1 MSSPGESSDFDLHG
15 LVGVRVVDGTPADVA
30 VVRRQLGHPETT
42 LDREPDL
49 TVRFVDRL
57 APSPLTLVGVG
68 ESGYDDDS
76 FYLLQAKGG
85 STRRTRIPFD
95 RLGPGAELVCE
106 RGIPAV
112 PHLLATVNLV
122 LLTRNVLPLHAT
134 ALEVDGEGILVTG
147 WSKGGKTETLLA
159 ATSHGARY
167 VGDEW
172 VHLPPDGRMLGLPEP
187 IRLWAWQLAQ
197 RPDLLASRTAGERR
211 RLRAWSTVS
220 RIADGA
226 ADRSWKGSGASYAG
240 SRPALGRQAYLQVP
254 PADLFGADG
263 MVSSARL
270 DAVVLVLSHEAPGDR
285 RTPRGARRDLP
296 QDGRVPGRGARAPDG
311 ALPAVPLRLPRPA
324 LAAAGVRRRARGA
337 TARRAS
343 GPRALGQG
351 HPPAPLRR
359 PGARTRGPGRG
370 TRGAY
375 PELRRRCQDFAEADR
390 FRSWPQYSDIRT
402 LAKGEVQ
409 WLGRGSLLPS
419 SDPTAPARAPSA
431 HACVRPPFRHP

>member
-134 ALEVDGEGILVTG
+134 ALEVDGEGILVIPVIMNLSEMDDTDA
-147 WSKGGKTETLLA
+147 K
-159 ATSHGARY
+159 
-167 VGDEW
+167 
-172 VHLPPDGRMLGLPEP
+172 
-187 IRLWAWQLAQ
+187 RLV
-197 RPDLLASRTAGERR
+197 D
-211 RLRAWSTVS
+211 
-220 RIADGA
+220 
-226 ADRSWKGSGASYAG
+226 
-240 SRPALGRQAYLQVP
+240 
-254 PADLFGADG
+254 F
-263 MVSSARL
+263 
-270 DAVVLVLSHEAPGDR
+270 
-285 RTPRGARRDLP
+285 
-296 QDGRVPGRGARAPDG
+296 
-311 ALPAVPLRLPRPA
+311 
-324 LAAAGVRRRARGA
+324 AAGLVFATRGTIERVTAKVFLLSPPNVSVAAEEKERLSRVASSTRADPGPLATCGDIVRP
-337 TARRAS
+337 S
-343 GPRALGQG
+343 
-351 HPPAPLRR
+351 RR
-359 PGARTRGPGRG
+359 PGGAAESPTRQVRG
-370 TRGAY
+370 YCSTER
-375 PELRRRCQDFAEADR
+375 L
-390 FRSWPQYSDIRT
+390 
-402 LAKGEVQ
+402 
-409 WLGRGSLLPS
+409 
-419 SDPTAPARAPSA
+419 
-431 HACVRPPFRHP
+431 VRPRN

>member
-1 MSSPGESSDFDLHG
+1 MALAAVTDFDLHG

-30 VVRRQLGHPETT
+30 VVRRQLGHPDTT

-57 APSPLTLVGVG
+57 ALSPLTLVGVG

-85 STRRTRIPFD
+85 SRRRTKLPFD
-95 RLGPGAELVCE
+95 RLGTGGEIVCE

-122 LLTRNVLPLHAT
+122 LLAKDVLPLHAT

-159 ATSHGARY
+159 ATTQGARY

-197 RPDLLASRTAGERR
+197 RPDLLASRTAAERR
-211 RLRAWSTVS
+211 RLRTWATVS
-220 RIADGA
+220 RIADGV
-226 ADRSWKGSGASYAG
+226 ADRSWRGSSLVRRIA
-240 SRPALGRQAYLQVP
+240 PALARQAYLQVT

-263 MVSSARL
+263 MVPSARL
-270 DAVVLVLSHEAPGDR
+270 DAVVLVLSHEAPQIVVHAAQPGEI
-285 RTPRGARRDLP
+285 ARRMAASLAEERAQLMVHYRQFRYAFPDRSSPLLESAGDLEARLLAERLDHVASAKVTHP
-296 QDGRVPGRGARAPDG
+296 HPCDVQELGR
-311 ALPAVPLRLPRPA
+311 AVLD
-324 LAAAGVRRRARGA
+324 AARRAR
-337 TARRAS
+337 
-343 GPRALGQG
+343 
-351 HPPAPLRR
+351 
-359 PGARTRGPGRG
+359 TRN
-370 TRGAY
+370 
-375 PELRRRCQDFAEADR
+375 
-390 FRSWPQYSDIRT
+390 W
-402 LAKGEVQ
+402 
-409 WLGRGSLLPS
+409 
-419 SDPTAPARAPSA
+419 
-431 HACVRPPFRHP
+431 

>member
-1 MSSPGESSDFDLHG
+1 MAPPNESSDFDLHG

-57 APSPLTLVGVG
+57 APAPLTLVGVG

-85 STRRTRIPFD
+85 STRRTKIPFD

-122 LLTRNVLPLHAT
+122 LLTRDVLPLHAT

-197 RPDLLASRTAGERR
+197 RPDLLASRTSAERR
-211 RLRAWSTVS
+211 RLRAWSTLS
-220 RIADGA
+220 RIADGM
-226 ADRSWKGSGASYAG
+226 ADRSWKGSGMVRRVA
-240 SRPALGRQAYLQVP
+240 PTLGRQAYLQVP

-270 DAVVLVLSHEAPGDR
+270 DAVVLVLSHEAPETVVRAAEPGEISR
-285 RTPRGARRDLP
+285 RMAASL
-296 QDGRVPGRGARAPDG
+296 AEERAPLMVHYRQFRYAFPDRPSPLLESAG
-311 ALPAVPLRLPRPA
+311 ELEARLLADRLDHVPSAKVTHPHPCDVQELGRAVLD
-324 LAAAGVRRRARGA
+324 AAR
-337 TARRAS
+337 
-343 GPRALGQG
+343 
-351 HPPAPLRR
+351 
-359 PGARTRGPGRG
+359 GARTRN
-370 TRGAY
+370 
-375 PELRRRCQDFAEADR
+375 
-390 FRSWPQYSDIRT
+390 
-402 LAKGEVQ
+402 
-409 WLGRGSLLPS
+409 
-419 SDPTAPARAPSA
+419 
-431 HACVRPPFRHP
+431 